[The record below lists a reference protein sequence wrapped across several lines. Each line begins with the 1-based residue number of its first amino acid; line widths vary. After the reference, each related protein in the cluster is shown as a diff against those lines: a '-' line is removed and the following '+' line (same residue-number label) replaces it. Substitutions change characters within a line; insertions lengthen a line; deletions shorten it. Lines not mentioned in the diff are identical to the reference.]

1 MNEGSDTKL
10 ENYRQQ
16 LEHLL
21 RKCPDILTPAKAAKW
36 SPLGKNKIYELLKS
50 GELRSFTYQGGYII
64 SKADLIDYLAEHCE
78 DNSGRG
84 FKRGDMN
91 D

>member
-1 MNEGSDTKL
+1 MNEEFDTRS
-10 ENYRQQ
+10 EYYRQQ

-21 RKCPDILTPAKAAKW
+21 RKCPDILTPAKAARW

-64 SKADLIDYLAEHCE
+64 SKSDLIDYLAAHCE
-78 DNSGRG
+78 DSNGRR
-84 FKRGDMN
+84 FKVGGSD

>member
-1 MNEGSDTKL
+1 MNEEFDTKS

-21 RKCPDILTPAKAAKW
+21 RKCPNILTPAKAAKW

-50 GELRSFTYQGGYII
+50 GELRSFKY
-64 SKADLIDYLAEHCE
+64 
-78 DNSGRG
+78 
-84 FKRGDMN
+84 
-91 D
+91 

>member
-1 MNEGSDTKL
+1 MKEEFDTKI
-10 ENYRQQ
+10 ETYRQQ

-36 SPLGKNKIYELLKS
+36 SPLGYELLKS
-50 GELRSFTYQGGYII
+50 GELRAFTYQGGYII

-78 DNSGRG
+78 DNAGRG

>member
-1 MNEGSDTKL
+1 MNEEFDTRS
-10 ENYRQQ
+10 EYYRQQ

-21 RKCPDILTPAKAAKW
+21 RKCPDILTPAKAARW

-50 GELRSFTYQGGYII
+50 GELRSFKYQGGYII
-64 SKADLIDYLAEHCE
+64 SKADLIDYLAAHCE
-78 DNSGRG
+78 DSSGRR
-84 FKRGDMN
+84 FKAGGSD

>member
-1 MNEGSDTKL
+1 MNEEFDTKL

-36 SPLGKNKIYELLKS
+36 SPLGKNKVYELLKS

-64 SKADLIDYLAEHCE
+64 SKADLIDYLAAHC
-78 DNSGRG
+78 DDSNGRR
-84 FKRGDMN
+84 FKVGGSD

>member
-1 MNEGSDTKL
+1 MNEEFDTKM

-21 RKCPDILTPAKAAKW
+21 RKCPNILTPAKVAKW

-78 DNSGRG
+78 DNAGRG